1 MSEGDLVSLRLFVV
15 APDEAQQALW
25 REGAVM
31 ASMPIELE
39 CGDDVAAKVALSRG
53 GVDVCVLDDALSE
66 SDQASVLKAARRVKP
81 APLICLSTARSGAR
95 GDIANVLR
103 RPKNAK
109 EAGTLVELCI
119 ELTAPIAVL
128 IIDEHDTT
136 RRVVRKILSASRFE
150 LDIREAADNTDALS
164 HLRRELTK
172 GMVFLD
178 YDMPGLNGADF

>member
-1 MSEGDLVSLRLFVV
+1 
-15 APDEAQQALW
+15 
-25 REGAVM
+25 
-31 ASMPIELE
+31 
-39 CGDDVAAKVALSRG
+39 
-53 GVDVCVLDDALSE
+53 
-66 SDQASVLKAARRVKP
+66 VLKAARRVKP